1 MKNEMIK
8 ETKVKIKRYG
18 QMKDLVLV
26 RKKELEMQLQILNM
40 SEDELTKKRI
50 LKVIDELNVEIQK
63 LEKDI
68 LSIEKG
74 LSHLDDISLKIVQM
88 KYMRKESWVAVSLNV
103 GYGQTRCKE
112 LGRNAVIVI
121 GEFLNGIMMHQD
133 LPLVSGATYY

>member
-1 MKNEMIK
+1 MKNKMIK
-8 ETKVKIKRYG
+8 ETKVKLEKYG
-18 QMKDLVLV
+18 RMKDLVIV
-26 RKKELEMQLQILNM
+26 RKKDLEVQLQIL
-40 SEDELTKKRI
+40 STSDDELTKKRI
-50 LKVIDELNVEIQK
+50 EKSIEELKVEIQK

-74 LSHLDDISLKIVQM
+74 LNHLDDISLKIVQM
-88 KYMRKESWVAVSLNV
+88 KYMRKETWVAVSISV

-112 LGRNAVIVI
+112 LGRNAVIII

>member
-1 MKNEMIK
+1 MRNEMIK
-8 ETKVKIKRYG
+8 ETKAKIKKYG
-18 QMKDLVLV
+18 QMKDLVV
-26 RKKELEMQLQILNM
+26 IRMKELDLQLQVLNL

-50 LKVIDELNVEIQK
+50 LKEINELRIGIQK

-88 KYMRKESWVAVSLNV
+88 KYMRKESWVAVSLHV

-112 LGRNAVIVI
+112 LGRNAVIII
-121 GEFLNGIMMHQD
+121 GEFLNGIMIHQD

>member
-1 MKNEMIK
+1 MKNKMIK
-8 ETKVKIKRYG
+8 ETKVKLEKYG
-18 QMKDLVLV
+18 RMKDLVIV
-26 RKKELEMQLQILNM
+26 RKKDLEVQLQIL
-40 SEDELTKKRI
+40 STSDDELTKKRI
-50 LKVIDELNVEIQK
+50 EKSIEELKVEIQK

-74 LSHLDDISLKIVQM
+74 LNHLDDISLKIVQM
-88 KYMRKESWVAVSLNV
+88 KYMRKETWVAVSLSV

-112 LGRNAVIVI
+112 LGRNAVIII